1 MISLRPICLF
11 VQRSVG
17 TMKSLQLVLKG
28 RNLVERIPQKIMTQ
42 NICGLRQDWK
52 MRHKIKWIMTE
63 SMKKVDLSA
72 LIYIQSR
79 SINGKDRQEGVQK
92 LMTQQ
97 IWG

>member
-1 MISLRPICLF
+1 
-11 VQRSVG
+11 
-17 TMKSLQLVLKG
+17 
-28 RNLVERIPQKIMTQ
+28 
-42 NICGLRQDWK
+42 
-52 MRHKIKWIMTE
+52 MTE